1 MSEITF
7 NETKEAAIEANN
19 LLQFA
24 NLKVA
29 KIRREQNKQ
38 KETLQQAQL
47 QLQKKT
53 NQLKV
58 AQAAKQ
64 EADHL
69 LLIAKMYG
77 E

>member
-19 LLQFA
+19 HLQFA

-38 KETLQQAQL
+38 KEALEQAKL
-47 QLQKKT
+47 
-53 NQLKV
+53 
-58 AQAAKQ
+58 
-64 EADHL
+64 
-69 LLIAKMYG
+69 
-77 E
+77 